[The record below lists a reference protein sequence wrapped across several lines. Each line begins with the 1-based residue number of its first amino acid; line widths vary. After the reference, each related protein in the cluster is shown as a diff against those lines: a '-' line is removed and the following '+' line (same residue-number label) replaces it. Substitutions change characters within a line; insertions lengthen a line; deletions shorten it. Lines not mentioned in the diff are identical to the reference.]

1 MKILFNNYFS
11 PMDIHFSRFIASFT
25 QQNKEDL
32 SLAAALV
39 SR

>member
-1 MKILFNNYFS
+1 MKNLFNNYFS
-11 PMDIHFSRFIASFT
+11 SMDIHFSRFIAYFT